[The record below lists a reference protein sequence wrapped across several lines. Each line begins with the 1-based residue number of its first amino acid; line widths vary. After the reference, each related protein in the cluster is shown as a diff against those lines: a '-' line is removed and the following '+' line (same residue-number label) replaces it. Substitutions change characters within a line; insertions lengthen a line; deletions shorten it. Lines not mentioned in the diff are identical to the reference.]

1 MSRQYSFT
9 FVFTTSLNSGAN
21 FTEVKGVVN
30 TGPFAL
36 TRNPIYAGVF
46 ATVAPGFAILTDSLN
61 VVLTMSGVAYYI
73 HTVVIPAEEKL
84 MDKIFGA
91 RYDAYKKET
100 PRYFKI
106 GNVEL

>member
-21 FTEVKGVVN
+21 FTEVKGVVD
-30 TGPFAL
+30 TGPFAV
-36 TRNPIYAGVF
+36 TRNPIYVGALT
-46 ATVAPGFAILTDSLN
+46 TVAPGFAILADSLN

-84 MDKIFGA
+84 MDKLFGERFA
-91 RYDAYKKET
+91 AYKKDT